1 MQTLYIHPQTPQSR
15 LIKQATTALQDG
27 LAIIVPTA
35 FGYGLA
41 IGLNAQKTF
50 NNLNTYLNQPTA
62 YLLCNDLSQLSN
74 FANLD
79 NTQFAQV
86 RTYQKQETPPI
97 FTLPADK
104 NAPKFLGKTAINCT
118 FAKDPIALALLE
130 DLGEPFIVLVFDED
144 CTAYDYE
151 MGETYGHLAQVL
163 LAIGELQTI
172 AIEVSNLVN

>member
-1 MQTLYIHPQTPQSR
+1 MQTLYIHPQTPQER
-15 LIKQATTALQDG
+15 LIKQASTHLQNKE
-27 LAIIVPTA
+27 AIIVPTH

-41 IGLNAQKTF
+41 IGLSAQKTF
-50 NNLNTYLNQPTA
+50 DKLTTYLNNTTA

-74 FANLD
+74 FVSFN
-79 NTQFAQV
+79 NSQFAQV
-86 RTYQKQETPPI
+86 RTYQKQEIPPI
-97 FTLPADK
+97 FALPAGK

-130 DLGEPFIVLVFDED
+130 SLGEPFVVLVFDED

-163 LAIGELQTI
+163 LAVGELQTT
-172 AIEVSNLVN
+172 AIEVLNLVD